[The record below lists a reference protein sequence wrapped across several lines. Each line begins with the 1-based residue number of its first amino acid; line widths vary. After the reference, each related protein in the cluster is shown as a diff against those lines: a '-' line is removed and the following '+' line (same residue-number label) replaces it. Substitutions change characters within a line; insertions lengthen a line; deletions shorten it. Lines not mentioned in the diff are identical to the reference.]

1 MMPTPIPAPPA
12 PVAFVTYSSRP
23 RGGVVHTL
31 AVAEALH
38 RCGVPVHVY
47 ALGDP
52 QAGFF
57 REVAAPYTIIEAP
70 PWAPTLEERVFA
82 AIDTLTDG
90 LRDELDGG
98 RHILHTQDCIA
109 ARAAARLRAEGR
121 PVLVVR
127 TVHHVDEFST
137 PALVDCQEKAI
148 TEPDHVLVVSRHWQ
162 RLLARD
168 FGVRPAVVPNGVDT
182 ARFGGP
188 GPVSP
193 AELRARAG
201 LDGGFVYLT
210 VGGLEPRKGSL
221 ELVEALAKAR
231 TAVEPAPRLAV
242 IGGHSFQDHR
252 QYRER
257 CLARAE
263 ELGLTEDGLVLL
275 GTVPDAELPAWYHAA
290 DAFAFPSVTEGWGL
304 AVLEAMAAGLPVVT
318 SDIPVFREYLTAA
331 DALLVPPGDSDALA
345 EAMARLAAD
354 AGLRDWL
361 AARGPRVAGRF
372 TWQASAERHAAFY
385 SDLGWP

>member
-1 MMPTPIPAPPA
+1 GGGAMMPTPIPAPPA

-127 TVHHVDEFST
+127 TVHHVDEF
-137 PALVDCQEKAI
+137 
-148 TEPDHVLVVSRHWQ
+148 
-162 RLLARD
+162 
-168 FGVRPAVVPNGVDT
+168 
-182 ARFGGP
+182 
-188 GPVSP
+188 
-193 AELRARAG
+193 
-201 LDGGFVYLT
+201 
-210 VGGLEPRKGSL
+210 
-221 ELVEALAKAR
+221 
-231 TAVEPAPRLAV
+231 
-242 IGGHSFQDHR
+242 
-252 QYRER
+252 
-257 CLARAE
+257 
-263 ELGLTEDGLVLL
+263 
-275 GTVPDAELPAWYHAA
+275 
-290 DAFAFPSVTEGWGL
+290 
-304 AVLEAMAAGLPVVT
+304 
-318 SDIPVFREYLTAA
+318 
-331 DALLVPPGDSDALA
+331 
-345 EAMARLAAD
+345 
-354 AGLRDWL
+354 
-361 AARGPRVAGRF
+361 
-372 TWQASAERHAAFY
+372 
-385 SDLGWP
+385 